1 MSECGQL
8 APIGVRTSDR
18 SSHSET
24 MPTELCDQL
33 VTKIME
39 SVLAG
44 LLNLDVVRA
53 ASAKLGLYAGNLNS
67 VHNVN
72 TFTYS

>member
-1 MSECGQL
+1 
-8 APIGVRTSDR
+8 
-18 SSHSET
+18 